1 MQTHALSR
9 AVIFLVLA
17 TFFLVFALKMEPQW
31 GRTMLF
37 AFAGIDYVWGT
48 CLLVSALRKRK

>member
-1 MQTHALSR
+1 MQPLMR
-9 AVIFLVLA
+9 AILFWALA
-17 TFFLVFALKMEPQW
+17 TFFLVFALQMQPHW

-48 CLLVSALRKRK
+48 ALLVSFLKNRKK